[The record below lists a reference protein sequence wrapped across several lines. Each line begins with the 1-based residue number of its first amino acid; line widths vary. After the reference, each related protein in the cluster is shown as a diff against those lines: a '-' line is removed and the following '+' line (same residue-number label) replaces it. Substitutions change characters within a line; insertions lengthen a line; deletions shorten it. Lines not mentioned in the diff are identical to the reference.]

1 MKTTTQALWRRSSH
15 SGSNNG
21 ACLEVRDDSPGA
33 VPVRDS
39 KAPDA
44 AHLIIPAASWQAFV
58 NLSKR

>member
-1 MKTTTQALWRRSSH
+1 MKPVSEALWRKSSY
-15 SGSNNG
+15 SGSENG

-58 NLSKR
+58 NFSKD